1 MRLKILPLPHYEG
14 LDLPAYQSAA
24 AAGLDLRAAITEDI
38 IVKPAARMAIPSG
51 LVMAIPQGYEG
62 QIRPRSGLAHKHG
75 ITLANAPGTIDADYR
90 GEVMVLLIHL
100 GGVGDAPFTIT
111 RGARIAQLVIA
122 PITQMPIEIADELD
136 DTTRGQGG
144 FGSTGMT

>member
-1 MRLKILPLPHYEG
+1 MHLKIHPLPHYQG
-14 LDLPAYQSAA
+14 LERPAYQSAA
-24 AAGLDLRAAITEDI
+24 AAGLDLRAAISEDI
-38 IVKPAARMAIPSG
+38 ILNPAARMAIPSG
-51 LVMAIPQGYEG
+51 LMLAIPKGYEG

-90 GEVMVLLIHL
+90 GEVMILLIHL
-100 GGVGDAPFTIT
+100 GGVGDAPFTIQ

-122 PITQMPIEIADELD
+122 PMTQMPVEITHEFD

>member
-1 MRLKILPLPHYEG
+1 MPLKILPLPHYQG
-14 LDLPAYQSAA
+14 LELPAYQSAA
-24 AAGLDLRAAITEDI
+24 AAGLDLRAAIDDDI
-38 IVKPAARMAIPSG
+38 TLNPAARMAIPSG
-51 LVMAIPQGYEG
+51 LMMAIPQGYEG

-75 ITLANAPGTIDADYR
+75 ISIANAPGTIDADYR

-100 GGVGDAPFTIT
+100 GDTPFTIT

-122 PITQMPIEIADELD
+122 PISQMPVEITHELD
-136 DTTRGQGG
+136 DTPRGGGG